1 MTKTMT
7 VTPRYAESVVAQE
20 AASAVLNSL
29 KAKKT
34 DKISKMSPAVELVKA
49 DRDDKQITL
58 QVKNGDHEGTVVI
71 TTSKI
76 GDKTVKPEIAKEFG
90 KLFDS
95 INLDK
100 FGEVVIAKANK
111 VIETAVKVSKAA
123 PSNPNL
129 FRPAKKQTAKAEM
142 LF

>member
-58 QVKNGDHEGTVVI
+58 QVKNGEHEGTAVI
-71 TTSKI
+71 TASKI
-76 GDKTVKPEIAKEFG
+76 GDKTVKPEIAKE
-90 KLFDS
+90 
-95 INLDK
+95 LDRK
-100 FGEVVIAKANK
+100 SVV
-111 VIETAVKVSKAA
+111 
-123 PSNPNL
+123 
-129 FRPAKKQTAKAEM
+129 
-142 LF
+142 